1 MNNDD
6 KKNPGHAFDE
16 DLEERLRSLGR
27 QLVKFASM
35 QKEVQQSEFAQLWKS
50 LPTW

>member
-1 MNNDD
+1 
-6 KKNPGHAFDE
+6 
-16 DLEERLRSLGR
+16 
-27 QLVKFASM
+27 LVKFASM